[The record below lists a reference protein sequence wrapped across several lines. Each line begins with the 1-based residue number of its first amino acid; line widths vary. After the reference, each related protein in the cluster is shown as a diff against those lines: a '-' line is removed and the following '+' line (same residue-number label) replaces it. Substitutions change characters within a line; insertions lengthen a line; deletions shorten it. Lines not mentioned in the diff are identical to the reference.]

1 MHPKMK
7 ENLELFGASL
17 LCSTGLWLLSRATFY
32 RASDPEGQ
40 TPIGGLVRE
49 YFFWMTPWLANL
61 VGSFVA
67 IALIIA
73 IMMMVVCLVAVCFD
87 TYEQPMTKA
96 ANSNR

>member
-7 ENLELFGASL
+7 ENLQTFGVSL
-17 LCSTGLWLLSRATFY
+17 LCSIGLWLLSRATFY
-32 RASDPEGQ
+32 RATDPEGM
-40 TPIGGLVRE
+40 TPIGCLVRE
-49 YFFWMTPWLANL
+49 YFFWMTTWLANL

-73 IMMMVVCLVAVCFD
+73 IMIMVVCLVAVCFD

-96 ANSNR
+96 ANSNK